1 MWHLGL
7 IQYYLCRNDLTKQI
21 ISICY
26 SQIYEAY
33 APAMFVLLG
42 SQQKLKFMIRIIFLT
57 FEILLFYF
65 QACREEGGENNS
77 SIICQR
83 GVYNLFAF
91 TNDLNV
97 SG

>member
-1 MWHLGL
+1 MKHVHQRCLSL
-7 IQYYLCRNDLTKQI
+7 
-21 ISICY
+21 
-26 SQIYEAY
+26 
-33 APAMFVLLG
+33 PLLG
-42 SQQKLKFMIRIIFLT
+42 SQQKLKFMIRVIFLT

-83 GVYNLFAF
+83 GVYNLFAS